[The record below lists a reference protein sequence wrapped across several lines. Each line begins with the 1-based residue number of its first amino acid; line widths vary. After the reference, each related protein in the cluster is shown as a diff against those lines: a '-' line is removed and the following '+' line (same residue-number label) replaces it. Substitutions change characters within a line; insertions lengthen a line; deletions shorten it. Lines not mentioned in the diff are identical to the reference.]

1 MRLEQL
7 KTNIISD
14 LTRIYPK
21 PSLKN
26 ILVALMF
33 NASFKITFWIR
44 IGKYLLEKNNFISK
58 ILFKIVFLI
67 HKHNQY
73 KTGIQVDFKT
83 NIGLGLFFNHFS
95 CIVIDSSAI
104 IGDNCTIMHGTTIG
118 SVRSKGSPTIGNNV
132 VLSAGSKVIGKIT
145 IGNNVM
151 IGANTVVTKDVPD
164 NAVVVGNP
172 SKIVNYDGIK
182 HTDLYKNN

>member
-1 MRLEQL
+1 
-7 KTNIISD
+7 
-14 LTRIYPK
+14 
-21 PSLKN
+21 
-26 ILVALMF
+26 
-33 NASFKITFWIR
+33 
-44 IGKYLLEKNNFISK
+44 
-58 ILFKIVFLI
+58 
-67 HKHNQY
+67 
-73 KTGIQVDFKT
+73 
-83 NIGLGLFFNHFS
+83 
-95 CIVIDSSAI
+95 
-104 IGDNCTIMHGTTIG
+104 MHGTTIG

-172 SKIVNYDGIK
+172 SKIINYDGIK